1 MAKLNILVSA
11 VGGDL
16 GQSVIKCLR
25 DSSYRPYILGC
36 DMNPYAGGRA
46 DVDEFFPAPPVNDE
60 QLYTDF
66 LLRIIEEKKINY
78 VFLLLDVEIIFFNE
92 NRHSFRETNAI
103 FVVSEKHIIDTFMD
117 KYKTVEFF
125 KEKGISYPKTW
136 MPSQYDNQLGFPLI
150 LKRRRGSGS
159 QRLFKV
165 NDDQE
170 LQFYLKRHNDMIV
183 QEYLPGEDNEYT
195 AGLFRHGETI
205 HTITF
210 KRTLAPGGFS
220 QQVELVT
227 DESIDEFPKELARQ
241 LAFKGSINVQ
251 FRRTD
256 RGCIPFEINPRFS
269 STVYF
274 RHRFGFKDVLW
285 CLDLYEGRRISYNPI
300 YKYGIGVKKFSEAL
314 FDMEKMNIN
323 GDN

>member
-25 DSSYRPYILGC
+25 DSSYHPYILGC

-46 DVDEFFPAPPVNDE
+46 DVDEFFPAPPVKNE
-60 QLYTDF
+60 QQYIEF
-66 LLRIIEEKKINY
+66 LLKIIEEKRIKY
-78 VFLLLDVEIIFFNE
+78 VFLLADVEIIFFNE
-92 NRHSFRETNAI
+92 NRESFRESNAV

-125 KEKGISYPKTW
+125 KEKGIAYPRTW

-150 LKRRRGSGS
+150 LKKRRGSGS

-165 NDDQE
+165 KNKDE
-170 LQFYLKRHNDMIV
+170 LHFYLKHHNDMIV
-183 QEYLPGEDNEYT
+183 QEYLPGENNEYT
-195 AGLFRHGETI
+195 AGLFKYGETI

-227 DESIDEFPKELARQ
+227 DETINEFPEELARQ
-241 LAFKGSINVQ
+241 LTFNGSINVQ
-251 FRRTD
+251 FRRID
-256 RGCIPFEINPRFS
+256 RGCVPFEINPRFS

-274 RHRFGFKDVLW
+274 RHRFGFKDLLW
-285 CLDLYEGRRISYNPI
+285 CLDLYEGKTVSYTPVFTG
-300 YKYGIGVKKFSEAL
+300 GIGVKKFSEAF
-314 FDMEKMNIN
+314 FDMKKNN
-323 GDN
+323 R